1 MILRHQKRRFTG
13 MCILLK
19 EWPRCAGSS
28 TLCDGWIRLLL
39 RLADSPQSGWGKFSS
54 CTDNFYFGGCEHQR
68 CPDVFPCHTSATVIR
83 LSISFWFIT
92 ICIDDV
98 QPQAVRAAAKDLHPK
113 LLAGMF
119 FFFAAGALG
128 GITSLVTTG
137 DKPIFERWG
146 DMEFETMAWTLFNAK
161 SLVV

>member
-1 MILRHQKRRFTG
+1 M
-13 MCILLK
+13 
-19 EWPRCAGSS
+19 
-28 TLCDGWIRLLL
+28 
-39 RLADSPQSGWGKFSS
+39 QS
-54 CTDNFYFGGCEHQR
+54 
-68 CPDVFPCHTSATVIR
+68 
-83 LSISFWFIT
+83 
-92 ICIDDV
+92 
-98 QPQAVRAAAKDLHPK
+98 QAARAAAKDLHPK

-119 FFFAAGALG
+119 FFFAAGAVG